1 MNATGG
7 VESSDR
13 QSVFLSHASS
23 VQFLLIVSLLLYL
36 SVDARVIAA
45 DPAQA
50 PHNKTQTSDTLKVV
64 HTYSC
69 FLSLCRRSHRSVG
82 SVAHRPPPLTSLRTR
97 HVTHPSPYT
106 ISHANELHNELVNTP
121 ETHSGPSVLL
131 VSPNFFLY
139 HTHVLCTTSLTLAHL
154 IQYFL
159 LITHTRLS
167 TFFSSFSHER

>member
-13 QSVFLSHASS
+13 QSVFLSCASS

-131 VSPNFFLY
+131 VSPNFFFLY

-159 LITHTRLS
+159 LYNSHKAVYVFFF
-167 TFFSSFSHER
+167 FFS